1 MRRIPV
7 PSLIAAVL
15 FVTIPAA
22 GAETDLPF
30 AVHRLSER
38 VLVLEEL
45 TPWES
50 NHVVIVGEGGLVLVD
65 PGHSAVMGRLIRAA
79 AARELGRDRFAYVID
94 THGHWGHTWGN
105 AAFPEALV
113 IGHEAAARE
122 IAADAAN
129 RERRVAF
136 MRTQLADT
144 EARLVALDPA
154 SEEAGAA
161 RLQRD
166 HLARIVRGLEE
177 PGFAVLPPQ
186 LTFNDRLGLDLGDLQ
201 LEMVF
206 LGRAHS
212 DSDIAIVIPE
222 EKLLLLGCFV
232 FERGPLPIVGAQ
244 AQAELDPERWLAV
257 LGKLLADPAAIEH
270 VVLGQHSLWP
280 RENLVALH
288 DYLGELWRRLQAL
301 DAEGVDFETAL
312 GRLPQPSQL
321 GFVRAAGATE
331 EQIREYERTE
341 AWALWR
347 QLKESAAAIL
357 SEAADTGG
365 VAALTARARELAG
378 GPEVYF
384 DEAELN
390 LLGYRLLLAG
400 RVDDAIAVFEI
411 NAERFPGSWNVW
423 DSLGEAVRTKGDTV
437 RAIELYRRSLEL
449 NPDNANGAQALAQL
463 EAAAVSPPAP

>member
-22 GAETDLPF
+22 GAESDLPF

-38 VLVLEEL
+38 VVVLEEL

-50 NHVVIVGEGGLVLVD
+50 NHVVIVGERGLVLVD
-65 PGHSAVMGRLIRAA
+65 PGHSAVMGRLIREAVG
-79 AARELGRDRFAYVID
+79 RELGRDRFAYVID
-94 THGHWGHTWGN
+94 THGHWGHSWGN

-144 EARLVALDPA
+144 ESRLPALDPA

-166 HLARIVRGLEE
+166 HLERIVRGLDE
-177 PGFAVLPPQ
+177 PGFAVVPPQ
-186 LTFNDRLGLDLGDLQ
+186 LTFTDRLGLDLGDLR
-201 LEMVF
+201 LEMVH

-212 DSDIAIVIPE
+212 DSDIAILIPE

-257 LGKLLADPAAIEH
+257 LGELLADPAAIEH
-270 VVLGQHSLWP
+270 VVLGQHSVWP

-288 DYLGELWRRLQAL
+288 AYLGELWQRLQAF
-301 DAEGVDFETAL
+301 DAEGIGFETAL
-312 GRLPQPSQL
+312 ARLPVPPPL
-321 GFVRAAGATE
+321 DFVRAAGATE
-331 EQIREYERTE
+331 EQLLEYQRTE

-365 VAALTARARELAG
+365 TAALAARARGLADD
-378 GPEVYF
+378 PEVAF

-400 RVDDAIAVFEI
+400 RVDEAIAVLEL
-411 NAERFPGSWNVW
+411 NVERFPGSWNVW
-423 DSLGEAVRTKGDTV
+423 DSLGEAVATKGDTA

-449 NPDNANGAQALAQL
+449 NPDNANGVQALERL
-463 EAAAVSPPAP
+463 EEVAGQPAP